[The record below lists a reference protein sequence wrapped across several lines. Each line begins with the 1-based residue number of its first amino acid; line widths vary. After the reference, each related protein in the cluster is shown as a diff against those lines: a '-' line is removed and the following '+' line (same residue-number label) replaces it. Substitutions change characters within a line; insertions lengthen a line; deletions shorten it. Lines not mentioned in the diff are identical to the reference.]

1 MIFRPG
7 IGKID
12 FYAFEVGKRVNL
24 RIVVRY
30 FGFASQPQG
39 RGFEY
44 SFPTYSESEF
54 NVIEASTTPLNAST
68 LKYGPN
74 SLFLFIFVIYDKYS
88 TN

>member
-1 MIFRPG
+1 MIFRQG

-30 FGFASQPQG
+30 FGFALQPQG

-54 NVIEASTTPLNAST
+54 NVI
-68 LKYGPN
+68 
-74 SLFLFIFVIYDKYS
+74 
-88 TN
+88 